1 MKTSYYSVGI
11 FVSVNTVGFAL
22 GSPVMNI
29 IHDKLGSYVIAFA
42 VCGVLMI
49 VVTVVMQFVIRS
61 AHQFRKKIEKG
72 EVLLCEDV

>member
-1 MKTSYYSVGI
+1 
-11 FVSVNTVGFAL
+11 
-22 GSPVMNI
+22 MNI